1 MGTHAQKSYSAPP
14 TDQVTSAANLDSMVR
29 TGPYFRTAALVVG
42 LALLPR
48 LAVAQEDPLRVPTIA
63 ASAAA
68 AADWATTY
76 YAVKYFKVRELNP
89 VINSMQHKPG
99 RMISTGAAI
108 DAALVSAWN
117 LGVGRKNERVAVA
130 GLWAMTAFRTYLAIH
145 NLRNTRR
152 AERRVSRDD
161 RATLD
166 VSMNCAGPVSAP
178 ACVAA
183 DRTAR

>member
-1 MGTHAQKSYSAPP
+1 MRA
-14 TDQVTSAANLDSMVR
+14 
-29 TGPYFRTAALVVG
+29 
-42 LALLPR
+42 
-48 LAVAQEDPLRVPTIA
+48 PTIA

-89 VINSMQHKPG
+89 IINSLQHKPG

-108 DAALVSAWN
+108 DAGLVSAWN
-117 LGVGRKNERVAVA
+117 LGIGRKHERVAMA

-145 NLRNTRR
+145 NLRNTRK
-152 AERRVSRDD
+152 AERRIMAED
-161 RATLD
+161 RASLD
-166 VSMNCAGPVSAP
+166 VSTNCAGPVSAP